1 MLQTQTVNLPPD
13 QLRRL
18 HPEFLANEQA
28 YLQMRDSL
36 ATHYR
41 GQWVAV
47 HGGSVIAAG
56 PELMEVM
63 DRASVA
69 ASHPY
74 VALVGAEDAV
84 VFRVRRVVFAYDQAY
99 RPFPLPRLTATFS
112 NHLETHFRQYA
123 DVIPDTGADAS
134 VLPDGDCMAIDLF
147 NSPYLTGM
155 ATGVVGAS
163 ITTLFYRGKVEIDG
177 HRYSALI
184 QAIPGGQE
192 RIIGREVLNEMR
204 VLFDGPSR
212 QVVVDP

>member
-1 MLQTQTVNLPPD
+1 MLQTQTANLPPD
-13 QLRRL
+13 QQRRL
-18 HPEFLANEQA
+18 HPEFLANEQG

-36 ATHYR
+36 VAQYR

-63 DRASVA
+63 DRASA
-69 ASHPY
+69 AAGHPY

-84 VFRVRRVVFAYDQAY
+84 VFRVRRVVFPYDQAY

-112 NHLETHFRQYA
+112 NHLETHSQQHA
-123 DVIPDTGADAS
+123 NVIPDTGADAS

-155 ATGVVGAS
+155 ATGVIGAS

-184 QAIPGGQE
+184 QSVPGGQE

-204 VLFDGPSR
+204 VLFDGPSK